1 MGSTPKVSDSLAI
14 RSRRRLVF
22 VKMAF
27 AKERN
32 FMFFVVGALLLSG
45 LVYPYPQV
53 AMWLGFLFA
62 AYSAIANDSIQTIG
76 TFLAS
81 NANRKWWHLWLFI
94 GLIFVGVV
102 TTSWLLYDGDVTFQ
116 RLATKGFEQAP
127 QQFQYLQ
134 IAAPIILLILTRMR
148 MPVSTTFLLLS
159 SFTTKGGA
167 IFSVME
173 KSVLGYVIAFGSA
186 LLMWMLL
193 SRFIKKLL
201 KGPAHPAWDVAQWL
215 TSGSL
220 WAIWIMQDAANIAVY
235 LPRQLS
241 LNQFLVFTGVVF
253 FGLAFLFYLRGD
265 KIQKVIEEKSDV
277 KDVRS
282 ATVIDLV
289 YTLIL
294 IVFQYM
300 STVPMS
306 TTWVF
311 IGLLGGRELGMRI
324 MHREK
329 GKKYKHTWRLIGK
342 DLLYALIGLVI
353 SILLAFAVNP
363 IIQKEIMAL
372 LN

>member
-1 MGSTPKVSDSLAI
+1 
-14 RSRRRLVF
+14 
-22 VKMAF
+22 
-27 AKERN
+27 
-32 FMFFVVGALLLSG
+32 
-45 LVYPYPQV
+45 
-53 AMWLGFLFA
+53 
-62 AYSAIANDSIQTIG
+62 
-76 TFLAS
+76 
-81 NANRKWWHLWLFI
+81 
-94 GLIFVGVV
+94 
-102 TTSWLLYDGDVTFQ
+102 
-116 RLATKGFEQAP
+116 
-127 QQFQYLQ
+127 
-134 IAAPIILLILTRMR
+134 

-173 KSVLGYVIAFGSA
+173 KSVMGYVIAFGSA
-186 LLMWMLL
+186 LLLWMVL
-193 SRFIKKLL
+193 SRYIKKLL
-201 KGPAHPAWDVAQWL
+201 KGPAHPGWDVAQWL

-241 LNQFLVFTGVVF
+241 LTQFLVFTGVVF

-294 IVFQYM
+294 IVFQWM

-324 MHREK
+324 MHKEGGR
-329 GKKYKHTWRLIGK
+329 KYKHTWRLIGK
-342 DLLYALIGLVI
+342 DLLYALIGLLI

-363 IIQKEIMAL
+363 VIQQEVML
-372 LN
+372 LLK